1 MRFFSKIKTN
11 HKKLATSHSDQ
22 MAASEVAHLA
32 ADQRKRNFLK
42 LVGIIGAGVGASTL
56 FPHKA
61 SAEVLGATRTTDIVG
76 VKNSSDARI
85 DPATEATGLSIK
97 TATEASKIATDSIK
111 SNTDTLVTDT
121 NKFTFSGGSLLTT
134 SAGGSSDVFG
144 LKDTADTRLNPA
156 SEDSIIMLRRVVKLM
171 ESQANSNTGT
181 RQRITIDAWNGDLG
195 GLYDT
200 GTATGDQSSTTLGDT
215 TKSAIWLENQWAYH
229 AVRITAGT
237 GIGQTRLIT
246 GNTSTVMTLANAWI
260 TTPDATSVYG
270 IYAVASMMLEY
281 GSATGTQALLT
292 LTDTTK
298 VWTTNAWAN
307 KVVKIRHSTG
317 GTEQTRLIAS
327 NTATVLTLTA
337 QWTPQLD
344 PTASVDSGTST
355 TPQDLLTLVDTAK
368 SWTVNGYANYVVQ
381 ITGGTGA
388 GQIRSI
394 VSNTATHM
402 TLEQAWA
409 TQLDVTSTYSIF
421 ALPAR
426 SYSINDAPFMMTEV
440 GTSVGAPRFV
450 SATDSTV
457 GTVTSITDIST
468 IGSYA
473 SAQRF
478 GDVSHEVYQDALR
491 TQLTFTQ

>member
-1 MRFFSKIKTN
+1 MNLFSKISSKQ
-11 HKKLATSHSDQ
+11 KKLPGRNPSQAEAVVTATK
-22 MAASEVAHLA
+22 E
-32 ADQRKRNFLK
+32 ADQKKRNFLK

-56 FPHKA
+56 FPNKA
-61 SAEVLGATRTTDIVG
+61 SAEVLGATRTTDVVG

-111 SNTDTLVTDT
+111 TNTDTLVTNT
-121 NKFTFSGGSLLTT
+121 NKFTFSGDSLLTT
-134 SAGGSSDVFG
+134 SAGGGSDVKG
-144 LKDTADTRLNPA
+144 LKDSLDHRINPA
-156 SEDSIIMLRRVVKLM
+156 NEDSVIMLRRVVKLM
-171 ESQANSNTGT
+171 ESQATVDTQNRN
-181 RQRITIDAWNGDLG
+181 RITIDAWNTDLG

-215 TKSAIWLENQWAYH
+215 TKSATWLENQWAYY
-229 AVRITAGT
+229 VVKITAGT
-237 GIGQTRLIT
+237 GINQIRFIT
-246 GNTSTVMTLANAWI
+246 GNTTTVLTVANAWT
-260 TTPDATSVYG
+260 TTPDGTSTYG
-270 IYAVASMMLEY
+270 LYAVASLMEQY
-281 GSATGTQALLT
+281 GLATGSQTLLT

-307 KVVKIRHSTG
+307 KVVKITHSTG
-317 GTEQTRLIAS
+317 GPEQVRLVAS
-327 NTATVLTLTA
+327 NTATVLTLTS

-344 PTASVDSGTST
+344 PAAAIDTGTAADPVSLT
-355 TPQDLLTLVDTAK
+355 TLIDNSK

-381 ITGGTGA
+381 ITGGTGV
-388 GQIRSI
+388 GQVRC
-394 VSNTATHM
+394 VLSNTATIL
-402 TLEQAWA
+402 TLEQAWS
-409 TQLDVTSTYSIF
+409 TQLDTTSTYSIF

-426 SYSINDAPFMMTEV
+426 SYSINSAPFIMTDV
-440 GTSVGAPRFV
+440 GTSVGAARLV

-457 GTVTSITDIST
+457 GTITSITDIGT
-468 IGSYA
+468 VGSYA